1 MKTKN
6 GIDYEMKNSLKGV
19 KFSDL
24 RTTGMILREIENE
37 LKPTQIVSSTGKLSD
52 KVLLGD
58 WTPWNS
64 GTTPVK
70 VIPKK
75 KLLSIDFLIE
85 RTIGK
90 RNNKI
95 SKKVI
100 G

>member
-1 MKTKN
+1 MKKQVVN
-6 GIDYEMKNSLKGV
+6 LMNKKGV

-37 LKPTQIVSSTGKLSD
+37 LKPTQTVSSTGKLSD

-90 RNNKI
+90 RNNKSNI
-95 SKKVI
+95 FYI
-100 G
+100 HFI